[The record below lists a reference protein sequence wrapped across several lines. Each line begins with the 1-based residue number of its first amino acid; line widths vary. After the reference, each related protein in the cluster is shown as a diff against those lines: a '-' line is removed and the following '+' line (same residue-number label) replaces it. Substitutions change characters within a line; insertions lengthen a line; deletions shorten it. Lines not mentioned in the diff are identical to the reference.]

1 MRPFTPVSSR
11 HPAHLR
17 SIHAIANFFLSAWRR
32 YRHQRRLQMTMLLLH
47 KLDDRGLKDIG
58 LTRSEI
64 EPAVRNRCLSRG
76 AKTLRP
82 PRARQAHSRRNSIRL
97 VLR

>member
-17 SIHAIANFFLSAWRR
+17 STNAIANFFLSAWRR

-64 EPAVRNRCLSRG
+64 EPAVRHLPDRS
-76 AKTLRP
+76 
-82 PRARQAHSRRNSIRL
+82 AHSRISLYGIIPRG
-97 VLR
+97 